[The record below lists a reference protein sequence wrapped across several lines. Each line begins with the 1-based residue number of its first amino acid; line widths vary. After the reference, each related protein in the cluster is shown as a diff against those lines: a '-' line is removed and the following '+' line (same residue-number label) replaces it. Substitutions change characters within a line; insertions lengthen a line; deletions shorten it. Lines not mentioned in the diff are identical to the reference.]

1 MEYSFTQL
9 EKEFDRLGIELTDE
23 KLVELNLLSNIN
35 LLSNNGEVNYEGILL
50 SDQCT
55 HRVKLI
61 DYTDNEKVEI
71 VTGSLIAQY
80 VGIKEKLIQIS
91 NEMKYPIKAL
101 IEALK
106 NIILHR
112 DYSYKGDSIIR
123 IYKDRIEFT
132 SLGELIGNLTMEG
145 IELGISVL
153 RNLNLMR
160 VFQEIGITK
169 GNGEGIQEILSAYK
183 EYKVKPV
190 FKSIGGVF
198 QVILPKPEYTINGK
212 VINDKYRRVLE
223 FMEKR
228 GTANNKEIQEHLEL
242 KSTSVVNYLKE
253 MLELELIEKI
263 RDGRNIS
270 YKIKTSK

>member
-9 EKEFDRLGIELTDE
+9 EKEFDILGIELTDE
-23 KLVELNLLSNIN
+23 KLVELNLLS
-35 LLSNNGEVNYEGILL
+35 SNGEITYEEILL
-50 SDQCT
+50 SDQCKYGI
-55 HRVKLI
+55 KLI
-61 DYTDNEKVEI
+61 DYIDDEKIEV
-71 VTGSLIAQY
+71 VTSSLIAQY
-80 VGIKEKLIQIS
+80 MVIKEKLIQIS
-91 NEMKYPIKAL
+91 TEMKYPLKSIL
-101 IEALK
+101 EALK
-106 NIILHR
+106 NMILHR
-112 DYSYKGDSIIR
+112 DYSYNGDSIIR

-132 SLGELIGNLTMEG
+132 SLGGLIANLTVEG
-145 IELGISVL
+145 IGLGISVP
-153 RNLNLMR
+153 RNPNLMKI
-160 VFQEIGITK
+160 FQDISITK

-198 QVILPKPEYTINGK
+198 QVILPKLEYTVKGK

-228 GTANNKEIQEHLEL
+228 GTVNNKEIQKYLEL

-270 YKIKTSK
+270 YKIKVSK

>member
-23 KLVELNLLSNIN
+23 KLVELNMLS
-35 LLSNNGEVNYEGILL
+35 SNGEVIYEGILL

-61 DYTDNEKVEI
+61 DYTDNEKLEI
-71 VTGSLIAQY
+71 VAGSLIAQY
-80 VGIKEKLIQIS
+80 VGIKEKVIQIS
-91 NEMKYPIKAL
+91 TEMKYPIKAL

-112 DYSYKGDSIIR
+112 DYSYNGDSIIR

-132 SLGELIGNLTMEG
+132 SLGELIANLTVEG
-145 IELGISVL
+145 IELGISVP
-153 RNLNLMR
+153 RNPNLMK

-169 GNGEGIQEILSAYK
+169 ANGEGIQEILSAYK

>member
-23 KLVELNLLSNIN
+23 KLVGLNLLS
-35 LLSNNGEVNYEGILL
+35 SNGKITYEGILL

-55 HRVKLI
+55 HGIKLI
-61 DYTDNEKVEI
+61 DYIENEKVEV
-71 VTGSLIAQY
+71 VTGSLVNQY
-80 VGIKEKLIQIS
+80 MTIKEKLIQIS
-91 NEMKYPIKAL
+91 AEMKYPLKSIL
-101 IEALK
+101 EALK
-106 NIILHR
+106 NMILHR
-112 DYSYKGDSIIR
+112 DYTYNGDSIIR

-132 SLGELIGNLTMEG
+132 SLGELIANLTVEG
-145 IELGISVL
+145 IELGISL
-153 RNLNLMR
+153 PRNPNLMK

-183 EYKVKPV
+183 EYKVRPV

-198 QVILPKPEYTINGK
+198 QVILPKPEYTVNGK
-212 VINDKYRRVLE
+212 VISDKYRRVLE

-242 KSTSVVNYLKE
+242 KSTSVVNCLKE

-263 RDGRNIS
+263 REGRSIS
-270 YKIKTSK
+270 YKIKISK

>member
-9 EKEFDRLGIELTDE
+9 EKEFDRLGIELTDK
-23 KLVELNLLSNIN
+23 KLVELNLLSTD
-35 LLSNNGEVNYEGILL
+35 GEVTYEGILL

-55 HRVKLI
+55 HGIKLI
-61 DYTDNEKVEI
+61 DYTDDGKVEV

-80 VGIKEKLIQIS
+80 TFIKEKLIQIS
-91 NEMKYPIKAL
+91 TEMKYPLKSIL
-101 IEALK
+101 EALK
-106 NIILHR
+106 NMILHR
-112 DYSYKGDSIIR
+112 DYSYNGDSIIR
-123 IYKDRIEFT
+123 IYQDRIEFI
-132 SLGELIGNLTMEG
+132 SLGELIGNLTVEG
-145 IELGISVL
+145 IELGISL
-153 RNLNLMR
+153 RRNFNLVR
-160 VFQEIGITK
+160 VFQELNVTK

-198 QVILPKPEYTINGK
+198 QVILPKPEYTVNGK

-228 GTANNKEIQEHLEL
+228 GTVTNKDIQEHLEL

-263 RDGRNIS
+263 REGRNIS
-270 YKIKTSK
+270 YKIKISK

>member
-23 KLVELNLLSNIN
+23 KLVGLNLLSSDGKIT
-35 LLSNNGEVNYEGILL
+35 YEGILL

-55 HRVKLI
+55 HGIKLI
-61 DYTDNEKVEI
+61 DYIENEKVKL

-80 VGIKEKLIQIS
+80 ITLKEKMIQIS
-91 NEMKYPIKAL
+91 TEMKYPAKAL
-101 IEALK
+101 LEALK
-106 NIILHR
+106 NMILHR
-112 DYSYKGDSIIR
+112 DYSYNGDSIIR

-132 SLGELIGNLTMEG
+132 SLGGLIANLTVEG
-145 IELGISVL
+145 IELGISVP
-153 RNLNLMR
+153 RNPNLMKI
-160 VFQEIGITK
+160 FQDISITK

-198 QVILPKPEYTINGK
+198 QVILPKPEYTVNGK

-228 GTANNKEIQEHLEL
+228 GTVNNKEIQKYLEL

-270 YKIKTSK
+270 YKIKVSK

>member
-23 KLVELNLLSNIN
+23 KLVELNLLS
-35 LLSNNGEVNYEGILL
+35 SDGEITCEGILL

-55 HRVKLI
+55 HRIKLI
-61 DYTDNEKVEI
+61 DYTDDEKVEV
-71 VTGSLIAQY
+71 VTGSLITQY
-80 VGIKEKLIQIS
+80 ITLKEKMLQIS
-91 NEMKYPIKAL
+91 TEMKYPVKAVLEVIK
-101 IEALK
+101 
-106 NIILHR
+106 NMVLHR
-112 DYSYKGDSIIR
+112 DYTYNGDSIIR

-132 SLGELIGNLTMEG
+132 SLGGLIGNLTVEG

-153 RNLNLMR
+153 RNFNLIK

-212 VINDKYRRVLE
+212 VISDKYRRVLE
-223 FMEKR
+223 FVESR
-228 GTANNKEIQEHLEL
+228 GTVSNKDIQEHLEL
-242 KSTSVVNYLKE
+242 KSTSIVNYLKE

-263 RDGRNIS
+263 REGRSIS
-270 YKIKTSK
+270 YKIKISK

>member
-1 MEYSFTQL
+1 MEYLFTQI

-23 KLVELNLLSNIN
+23 KLVELNLLS
-35 LLSNNGEVNYEGILL
+35 SNGEITCEGILL

-55 HRVKLI
+55 HRIKLI
-61 DYTDNEKVEI
+61 DYTDDGKLEV
-71 VTGSLIAQY
+71 VTGSLITQY
-80 VGIKEKLIQIS
+80 ITLKEKMIQIS
-91 NEMKYPIKAL
+91 TEMKYSIKAL
-101 IEALK
+101 LEVLK
-106 NIILHR
+106 NMILHR
-112 DYSYKGDSIIR
+112 DYSYNGDSIIR
-123 IYKDRIEFT
+123 IYKDRLEFI
-132 SLGELIGNLTMEG
+132 SLGGLIANLTVEG
-145 IELGISVL
+145 IELGISVP
-153 RNLNLMR
+153 RNPNLMK

-169 GNGEGIQEILSAYK
+169 ANGEGIQEILSAYK

-198 QVILPKPEYTINGK
+198 QVILPKPKYTVNGK

-223 FMEKR
+223 FIESK

-263 RDGRNIS
+263 REGRNIS
-270 YKIKTSK
+270 YKIKISK

>member
-9 EKEFDRLGIELTDE
+9 EKEFDRLGIELTDK
-23 KLVELNLLSNIN
+23 KLVELNLLSTD
-35 LLSNNGEVNYEGILL
+35 GEVTYEGILL

-55 HRVKLI
+55 HGIKLI
-61 DYTDNEKVEI
+61 DYTDDEKVEV
-71 VTGSLIAQY
+71 VTGSLVNQY
-80 VGIKEKLIQIS
+80 MAIKEKMS
-91 NEMKYPIKAL
+91 KVSTEMKYPVKAVL
-101 IEALK
+101 EVLK
-106 NIILHR
+106 NMILYR
-112 DYSYKGDSIIR
+112 DYSSNGDSIIR

-132 SLGELIGNLTMEG
+132 SLGGLIGNLTVEG
-145 IELGISVL
+145 IELSISVQ
-153 RNLNLMR
+153 RNSNIMK
-160 VFQEIGITK
+160 VFQEVGITK

-183 EYKVKPV
+183 EYKVKPI

-198 QVILPKPEYTINGK
+198 QVVLPRPEYTVNGK

>member
-23 KLVELNLLSNIN
+23 KLVELN

-228 GTANNKEIQEHLEL
+228 GTVNNKEIQEHLEL

>member
-1 MEYSFTQL
+1 MEYSFVQL

-23 KLVELNLLSNIN
+23 KLVELNLLS
-35 LLSNNGEVNYEGILL
+35 SDGEITYEGILL
-50 SDQCT
+50 SDQYN
-55 HRVKLI
+55 HGIKLI
-61 DYTDNEKVEI
+61 DYTDNEKLEV
-71 VTGSLIAQY
+71 VTGSLVTQY
-80 VGIKEKLIQIS
+80 MVIKEKLIQVS
-91 NEMKYPIKAL
+91 TEMKYPIKAL
-101 IEALK
+101 LETLK
-106 NIILHR
+106 NMILHR
-112 DYSYKGDSIIR
+112 DYSYNGDSIIR

-132 SLGELIGNLTMEG
+132 SLGGLIGKLTVEG
-145 IELGISVL
+145 IELSISVP
-153 RNLNLMR
+153 RNPNLIK

-198 QVILPKPEYTINGK
+198 QVILPKLEYTVNGK

-223 FMEKR
+223 FIESR
-228 GTANNKEIQEHLEL
+228 GTVSNKDIQEHLEL

-263 RDGRNIS
+263 REGRNIS
-270 YKIKTSK
+270 YRIKTSK

>member
-23 KLVELNLLSNIN
+23 KLVELNLLS
-35 LLSNNGEVNYEGILL
+35 SDGEVTYEGKLL

-55 HRVKLI
+55 HIIKFI
-61 DYTDNEKVEI
+61 DYMNDEKIEV
-71 VTGSLIAQY
+71 VTSSLIAQY
-80 VGIKEKLIQIS
+80 MVIKEKLIQIS
-91 NEMKYPIKAL
+91 TEMKYPLKSIL
-101 IEALK
+101 EALK
-106 NIILHR
+106 NTILHR
-112 DYSYKGDSIIR
+112 DYSYNGDSIIR
-123 IYKDRIEFT
+123 MYKDRIEFT
-132 SLGELIGNLTMEG
+132 SLGELIANLTVEG
-145 IELGISVL
+145 IELGISVS
-153 RNLNLMR
+153 RNPNLMKI
-160 VFQEIGITK
+160 FQEVGFTK
-169 GNGEGIQEILSAYK
+169 GNGEGIQEILSSYK

>member
-9 EKEFDRLGIELTDE
+9 EKEFDILGIELTDE
-23 KLVELNLLSNIN
+23 KLVGLNLLS
-35 LLSNNGEVNYEGILL
+35 SDGEVTYDGILL

-55 HRVKLI
+55 HGIKLI
-61 DYTDNEKVEI
+61 DYTDDEKVEV

-80 VGIKEKLIQIS
+80 ITLKEKLIQIS
-91 NEMKYPIKAL
+91 TEMKYSIKAL
-101 IEALK
+101 LEVLK
-106 NIILHR
+106 NMILHR
-112 DYSYKGDSIIR
+112 DYSYNGDSIIR

-132 SLGELIGNLTMEG
+132 SLGELIGNLTVEG
-145 IELGISVL
+145 IELGISL
-153 RNLNLMR
+153 RRNFNLVR
-160 VFQEIGITK
+160 VFQELNVTK
-169 GNGEGIQEILSAYK
+169 GNGEGIQEILSSYK

-198 QVILPKPEYTINGK
+198 QVILPKTEYTINGK
-212 VINDKYRRVLE
+212 VISDKYRKVLE
-223 FMEKR
+223 FMESR
-228 GTANNKEIQEHLEL
+228 GTVSNKEIQEHLEL

-270 YKIKTSK
+270 YKIK